1 MVGSQI
7 GIDIEGPLNPI
18 AFGCL
23 LSQGYTWSIVRAD
36 NVNAIQTLQ
45 NAQTGGLSTAI
56 YAVLCRGNDPVA
68 QV

>member
-1 MVGSQI
+1 MVASQI
-7 GIDIEGPLNPI
+7 GIDLEGPLNPV

-23 LSQGYTWSIVRAD
+23 VLQGYTWSIVRAD
-36 NVNAIQTLQ
+36 VNFAVQTLQ

-56 YAVLCRGNDPVA
+56 YMVLCRGIDPIA